1 MQSSWHYPM
10 TKADATEFIAGNG
23 LHILMDKP
31 MAATYEQA
39 TRICTACESA
49 GVKLLINWPTAF
61 MPCIHT
67 AHRLAEDGAI
77 GKLYELKSKVAI
89 PGPEHNVCSEHFLKW
104 LFDQIKNGG
113 GALVDYCCYG
123 VIFSL
128 WFLGIPKR
136 VVASA
141 GRYVKDNITAED
153 NAYVVMDY
161 DYGHAIAEGSWSQF
175 GADTVP
181 QFFRDN
187 MAVTISGSKGAMAFD
202 WFDAKV
208 RLVSEKHPEG
218 TEVVAEPLPAEMS
231 NGPALFIKALLE
243 DLPLTG
249 MVGPELCLRS
259 QEIMSAAYLSLKTK
273 SYVELPLGRND

>member
-1 MQSSWHYPM
+1 M
-10 TKADATEFIAGNG
+10 
-23 LHILMDKP
+23 
-31 MAATYEQA
+31 
-39 TRICTACESA
+39 
-49 GVKLLINWPTAF
+49 
-61 MPCIHT
+61 
-67 AHRLAEDGAI
+67 
-77 GKLYELKSKVAI
+77 
-89 PGPEHNVCSEHFLKW
+89 
-104 LFDQIKNGG
+104 
-113 GALVDYCCYG
+113 VDYCCWR
-123 VIFSL
+123 IFSL
-128 WFLGIPKR
+128 WFLRIPKH